1 MALKAAGGAAGF
13 PLTIATLQLGVGML
27 YALFLWVCTTPS
39 PTVVYSIFS
48 PTVLYSIFAPEA
60 FWLCSPPPCTLHQCL
75 NHEA

>member
-39 PTVVYSIFS
+39 PTVVYG
-48 PTVLYSIFAPEA
+48 IFAPGYA
-60 FWLCSPPPCTLHQCL
+60 VLLHVH
-75 NHEA
+75 NTSA